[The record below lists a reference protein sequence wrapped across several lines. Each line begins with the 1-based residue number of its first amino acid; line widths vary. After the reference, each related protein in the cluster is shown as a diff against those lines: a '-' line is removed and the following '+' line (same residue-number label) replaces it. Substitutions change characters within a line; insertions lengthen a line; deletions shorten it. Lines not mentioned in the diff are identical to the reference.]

1 MSTTTPTNITSPSLQ
16 AIDEALRAA
25 LFYLHATNIP
35 NAVALASILT
45 QRAARLF
52 AQACE
57 KGGAA

>member
-1 MSTTTPTNITSPSLQ
+1 MSTTTPTTSPSLQ

-25 LFYLHATNIP
+25 LFYLHATNVP
-35 NAVALASILT
+35 HAVALASILA
-45 QRAARLF
+45 QRAARLL